1 MWSEEPSGS
10 RDEMLL
16 PKDVYKALLCSVTAS
31 GKMLGE
37 TGSTWHLQG
46 EEGIT
51 HRATAMPRSDKSLK
65 KTAYLSSTA
74 ACSPLLCPILARRIQ
89 PPSLEPAPLFS
100 RTAVGEIRL
109 KLMLPAPGTRQSWPA
124 GRGSTDPQQVQ
135 GHRNTT
141 GPCRTKMGFNLSLT
155 QRALFPQ
162 GSRSQSCCPSYFPT
176 LKYINIEIQSQ
187 YL

>member
-51 HRATAMPRSDKSLK
+51 HRAATTPRSDKSLK
-65 KTAYLSSTA
+65 KMAYLSSTA

-124 GRGSTDPQQVQ
+124 GGGSTDPQQVQ

-141 GPCRTKMGFNLSLT
+141 GPCRMKMGFNLSLT
-155 QRALFPQ
+155 QRALFPH
-162 GSRSQSCCPSYFPT
+162 GSRSHSYFPT
-176 LKYINIEIQSQ
+176 LK
-187 YL
+187 